1 MQGNKRRGSI
11 ALLAV
16 GVVVLP
22 PAAADAQTF
31 QNTTPI
37 TIADAAPGMT
47 PMAASPFPSG
57 ITVPA
62 GNGIVTS
69 VQVAVNGFSH
79 TNPDDVDVVL
89 RGPGAEH
96 NVMLFS
102 DAGGT
107 GDVVGQTL
115 RFDEACLTFPPDEGQ
130 LSSGSFKTSN
140 YGAAD
145 DGFGSMGTAPG
156 PPYESLSSYA
166 GTDINTFATAWNLYV
181 IDDTDNTQAGSI
193 SGGWSITFN
202 APSSCAAGDGDSG
215 GDTQPKADRTLT
227 LDANKGKVEK
237 GRKVRLSGQID
248 APQNE
253 AGCEPNQ
260 AVELQRKKKK
270 APDTAFTTFDSVQTD
285 ATGNFADK
293 VKVKKTRIY
302 RAQVQESEACDDE
315 LSNTQKVR
323 VQKPSAAKE
332 A

>member
-202 APSSCAAGDGDSG
+202 APSSCAAGDGGPDGSV
-215 GDTQPKADRTLT
+215 GDTQPPETHITKSPKDKTKKKTATFEFTGTDTRALSGFQCK
-227 LDANKGKVEK
+227 LDAGAFVSCISPYTVRVKKGKHTFQVQ
-237 GRKVRLSGQID
+237 GID
-248 APQNE
+248 Q
-253 AGCEPNQ
+253 AGNVDSSP
-260 AVELQRKKKK
+260 ATDTWKRKKKRK
-270 APDTAFTTFDSVQTD
+270 
-285 ATGNFADK
+285 
-293 VKVKKTRIY
+293 R
-302 RAQVQESEACDDE
+302 
-315 LSNTQKVR
+315 
-323 VQKPSAAKE
+323 
-332 A
+332 